1 MSAREALSQE
11 YALLSG
17 VLAGQRMT
25 QADRA
30 AFAEM
35 VATRQGDM
43 VDADSLLDPANLA
56 IFNGQ
61 VNNTE
66 QTQLAQIEEVVSAGT
81 PLAQLPITLDQWQG
95 LAGQLLG
102 QYYTGGVNVA
112 NAQLVSDRQISN
124 DAKTRVVITGGI
136 GLVGLLLTI
145 MVTILVA
152 RGIIRRL
159 GGLERTAL
167 QLAEVQLPDVV
178 ARLRRG
184 EDVDVDAEA
193 PPLQVGRD
201 EIGRVGQAF
210 DLVRQTAVRA
220 AVEEARLRRGL
231 NDVFRSLARRS
242 QSLLHRQLTLLDQ
255 MERRASD
262 PEALDDLFRLDHLTT
277 RMRRHAEG
285 LVILAGAPPSRGW
298 SSPVRMVDVMRGAI
312 AEVEDYARVSVATR
326 SQAALAG
333 SAVADV
339 IHLLAELI
347 ENATTLSPP
356 YTSVRVSGDTVASG
370 FAIEVE
376 DRGLGIRPQRLAE
389 LNDRLASPPEFNPS
403 DSEQLGLFVV
413 SQLAKRHGIRVTLKA
428 SAYGGTAAVVL
439 IPRHLVVTEDAFR
452 AGLPGEPAAVAVAEL
467 VTNGHHA
474 IAAELDD
481 PGRPPVP
488 AFPEFR
494 GLPGA
499 PQAPGIRI
507 SGALRHSQGT
517 FTEDLGHGAHAA
529 APLSPVNGGPDPQ
542 AELGDLPRR
551 HDSDGRQNG
560 AGQVPFAGVGSAPDG
575 TPPSAFDVFT
585 PRRRG
590 QDTGETAV
598 PDDAGPGQDPAA
610 AAAIAG

>member
-1 MSAREALSQE
+1 
-11 YALLSG
+11 
-17 VLAGQRMT
+17 
-25 QADRA
+25 
-30 AFAEM
+30 
-35 VATRQGDM
+35 
-43 VDADSLLDPANLA
+43 
-56 IFNGQ
+56 
-61 VNNTE
+61 
-66 QTQLAQIEEVVSAGT
+66 
-81 PLAQLPITLDQWQG
+81 
-95 LAGQLLG
+95 
-102 QYYTGGVNVA
+102 
-112 NAQLVSDRQISN
+112 
-124 DAKTRVVITGGI
+124 
-136 GLVGLLLTI
+136 

-193 PPLQVGRD
+193 PPLRVGRD

-220 AVEEARLRRGL
+220 AVEEARLRQGL

-285 LVILAGAPPSRGW
+285 LVILAGAPPGRGW
-298 SSPVRMVDVMRGAI
+298 SSPVLMVDVMRGAI

-376 DRGLGIRPQRLAE
+376 DRGLGISPQRLAE

-481 PGRPPVP
+481 PAVRPSPRFLSSEVCPGRRTLRASASP
-488 AFPEFR
+488 
-494 GLPGA
+494 
-499 PQAPGIRI
+499 
-507 SGALRHSQGT
+507 GALRHSQGT
-517 FTEDLGHGAHAA
+517 FKEDLGHGAHAA
-529 APLSPVNGGPDPQ
+529 APLSPVNGGSGLQAEPGPQ
-542 AELGDLPRR
+542 AEPGELPRR
-551 HDSDGRQNG
+551 HDSAGWQNG
-560 AGQVPFAGVGSAPDG
+560 ARQVPFADVGSAPDG

-585 PRRRG
+585 PRRRA
-590 QDTGETAV
+590 QDTGERAI
-598 PDDAGPGQDPAA
+598 PDDAGLGQDPAVA
-610 AAAIAG
+610 ATSPADAAPLAPMMPAPTAGTAPYPGPGAPPYPDEPAPFPGLTSPSPRGGASADTPAPPMMPSGSAIPMTPVASRPPEAPADPDQDQDPGSDGGRTGRGRRHQGASAPDQAGQPGAPAPG